1 MDVSIN
7 DPDIDFTKV
16 INIENG
22 DFPDLNN
29 VPKKGEIFLTY
40 YYLAQD
46 SAYELKT
53 YKKDKNVCIEV
64 QSFGKK
70 AIATYMETPDFE
82 FTGQSTGGS
91 YDHNVKISFDDGK
104 VVDCSNEDQYD
115 IIETISQH
123 LISKGVFKGVFN
135 KEELRDKKAKRE
147 ALKTVQDDVNALENL
162 PDHFKKDKE
171 IVLEAVKHDG
181 RALQYADDS
190 LKKDKQVVLA
200 AVKQSGDA
208 LQYADKK
215 LKTDKKIVLA
225 AVKQSGYV
233 LEQADK
239 NLKANKEV
247 VLAAVKQDGSNLQY
261 AWHIVAADKEVVLE
275 AVKTCG
281 VALQHAD
288 DSLKKDK
295 EIVDVAVKQD
305 DRASQ
310 YADISLKKYYK
321 ITKEI
326 YIKTE
331 PGGRVAFGKLD
342 KTQEELFYKN
352 YSKKEDI
359 DESLLDLANS
369 GMIAECEGVINSG
382 KDGEE
387 GNEGIIVFEKDR
399 LIEIPKKNNEYE
411 EGVYLTYLHLSKVSI
426 QFEFEIKD
434 KKDFDPKQFKE
445 ISVPIKLPKI
455 IGHQLYGH
463 PDFNIVI
470 DYLYKDE
477 PIEEFQSHGYELT
490 DRGYDDQIIFFEVKD
505 GKTKILYS
513 SYNGVGKFL

>member
-1 MDVSIN
+1 MDKKEALENIGEDGYGFESL
-7 DPDIDFTKV
+7 PDEF
-16 INIENG
+16 
-22 DFPDLNN
+22 
-29 VPKKGEIFLTY
+29 
-40 YYLAQD
+40 
-46 SAYELKT
+46 
-53 YKKDKNVCIEV
+53 KKDKEI
-64 QSFGKK
+64 
-70 AIATYMETPDFE
+70 
-82 FTGQSTGGS
+82 
-91 YDHNVKISFDDGK
+91 
-104 VVDCSNEDQYD
+104 
-115 IIETISQH
+115 
-123 LISKGVFKGVFN
+123 
-135 KEELRDKKAKRE
+135 
-147 ALKTVQDDVNALENL
+147 ALEAVKRFGYAL
-162 PDHFKKDKE
+162 EYADDSLKKDKEIVLAAVKKDGGALQFADDIFKKDKEIVLEGAKSSGDALEYADDSFKKDKEIVLAAVKSSGYVLEYVDDSFKKDKEIVLAAVKSSGSVLEYADDSFKKDKEIVLAAVKSSGSVLEYVDDSFKKDKE
-171 IVLEAVKHDG
+171 IVLEAVKHAYDD
-181 RALQYADDS
+181 ALKFVDDS
-190 LKKDKQVVLA
+190 LKKDKE
-200 AVKQSGDA
+200 
-208 LQYADKK
+208 
-215 LKTDKKIVLA
+215 I
-225 AVKQSGYV
+225 
-233 LEQADK
+233 
-239 NLKANKEV
+239 
-247 VLAAVKQDGSNLQY
+247 
-261 AWHIVAADKEVVLE
+261 ILE
-275 AVKTCG
+275 AVKASG
-281 VALQHAD
+281 NNLQYAD

-295 EIVDVAVKQD
+295 EIVDAAVKQD

-445 ISVPIKLPKI
+445 ISVPIKLPNI
-455 IGHQLYGH
+455 IEHQLYGH

-470 DYLYKDE
+470 DYLYKDKS
-477 PIEEFQSHGYELT
+477 IEEFQSHGYELT

-513 SYNGVGKFL
+513 SYNGEGKFL

>member
-1 MDVSIN
+1 MDKKEALENIGEDGYGFESL
-7 DPDIDFTKV
+7 PDEF
-16 INIENG
+16 
-22 DFPDLNN
+22 
-29 VPKKGEIFLTY
+29 
-40 YYLAQD
+40 
-46 SAYELKT
+46 
-53 YKKDKNVCIEV
+53 KKDKEI
-64 QSFGKK
+64 
-70 AIATYMETPDFE
+70 
-82 FTGQSTGGS
+82 
-91 YDHNVKISFDDGK
+91 
-104 VVDCSNEDQYD
+104 
-115 IIETISQH
+115 
-123 LISKGVFKGVFN
+123 
-135 KEELRDKKAKRE
+135 
-147 ALKTVQDDVNALENL
+147 ALEAVKRFGYAL
-162 PDHFKKDKE
+162 EYADDSLKKDKEIVLAAVKKDGGALQFADDIFKKDKEIVLEGAKSSGDALEYADDSFKKDKEIVLAAVKSSGSVLEYVDDTFKKDKE
-171 IVLEAVKHDG
+171 IVLEAVKHAYDD
-181 RALQYADDS
+181 ALKFADDS
-190 LKKDKQVVLA
+190 LKKDKE
-200 AVKQSGDA
+200 
-208 LQYADKK
+208 
-215 LKTDKKIVLA
+215 I
-225 AVKQSGYV
+225 
-233 LEQADK
+233 
-239 NLKANKEV
+239 
-247 VLAAVKQDGSNLQY
+247 
-261 AWHIVAADKEVVLE
+261 ILE
-275 AVKTCG
+275 AVKASG
-281 VALQHAD
+281 NNLQYAD

-295 EIVDVAVKQD
+295 EIVDAAVKQD

-445 ISVPIKLPKI
+445 ISVPIKLPNI
-455 IGHQLYGH
+455 IEHQLYGH

-470 DYLYKDE
+470 DYLYKDKS
-477 PIEEFQSHGYELT
+477 IEEFQSHGYELT

-513 SYNGVGKFL
+513 SYNGEGKFL

>member
-1 MDVSIN
+1 VCSSDLAVKQAGSALRY
-7 DPDIDFTKV
+7 IDQK
-16 INIENG
+16 
-22 DFPDLNN
+22 L
-29 VPKKGEIFLTY
+29 
-40 YYLAQD
+40 
-46 SAYELKT
+46 
-53 YKKDKNVCIEV
+53 
-64 QSFGKK
+64 
-70 AIATYMETPDFE
+70 
-82 FTGQSTGGS
+82 
-91 YDHNVKISFDDGK
+91 
-104 VVDCSNEDQYD
+104 
-115 IIETISQH
+115 
-123 LISKGVFKGVFN
+123 
-135 KEELRDKKAKRE
+135 E
-147 ALKTVQDDVNALENL
+147 A
-162 PDHFKKDKE
+162 DKE
-171 IVLEAVKHDG
+171 
-181 RALQYADDS
+181 
-190 LKKDKQVVLA
+190 VVLA
-200 AVKQSGDA
+200 AVKSNGSA
-208 LQYADKK
+208 LEIILNEHADE
-215 LKTDKKIVLA
+215 DFLA
-225 AVKQSGYV
+225 
-233 LEQADK
+233 D
-239 NLKANKEV
+239 KEV

-261 AWHIVAADKEVVLE
+261 AWPIVAADKEVVLE

-281 VALQHAD
+281 TALQHAD

-321 ITKEI
+321 ITKVI

-359 DESLLDLANS
+359 DESLLYLANS

-399 LIEIPKKNNEYE
+399 LIEIPKKNSEYE

-434 KKDFDPKQFKE
+434 KKEFDPKQFKE
-445 ISVPIKLPKI
+445 ISVPIKLPNI
-455 IGHQLYGH
+455 IEHQLYGH

-490 DRGYDDQIIFFEVKD
+490 DRGYDEQIIFFEVKD

>member
-1 MDVSIN
+1 M
-7 DPDIDFTKV
+7 
-16 INIENG
+16 
-22 DFPDLNN
+22 
-29 VPKKGEIFLTY
+29 
-40 YYLAQD
+40 
-46 SAYELKT
+46 
-53 YKKDKNVCIEV
+53 
-64 QSFGKK
+64 
-70 AIATYMETPDFE
+70 
-82 FTGQSTGGS
+82 
-91 YDHNVKISFDDGK
+91 
-104 VVDCSNEDQYD
+104 
-115 IIETISQH
+115 
-123 LISKGVFKGVFN
+123 
-135 KEELRDKKAKRE
+135 DKKE
-147 ALKTVQDDVNALENL
+147 ALKIVQESGSQLGNL
-162 PDHFKKDKE
+162 PDEFKKDKDV
-171 IVLEAVKHDG
+171 VLAAVKENG
-181 RALQYADDS
+181 RALEYADDK
-190 LKKDKQVVLA
+190 LKADKEVVLA
-200 AVKQSGDA
+200 AVKQAGSA
-208 LQYADKK
+208 LRYIDKK
-215 LKTDKKIVLA
+215 LEADKEVVLA
-225 AVKQSGYV
+225 AVKSNGSA
-233 LEQADK
+233 LEIILNEHADEDF
-239 NLKANKEV
+239 LADKEV

-261 AWHIVAADKEVVLE
+261 AWGPAAADKEVVLE
-275 AVKTCG
+275 AVKASG
-281 VALQHAD
+281 AALQYAD

-399 LIEIPKKNNEYE
+399 LIEIPKKNNKYE
-411 EGVYLTYLHLSKVSI
+411 EGVYLTFLHLSKVSI

-434 KKDFDPKQFKE
+434 KKEFDPKQFKE
-445 ISVPIKLPKI
+445 ISVPIRLPNI
-455 IGHQLYGH
+455 IEHERYDH

-470 DYLYKDE
+470 DYLYKDK
-477 PIEEFQSHGYELT
+477 PIEEYQSHGYELT